1 MNLMADELQRR
12 MRFRVELRPDEEEKV
27 KVIVNNRENNSKYTW
42 DKNQVNDRYYR
53 MLEMID

>member
-1 MNLMADELQRR
+1 MADELQRR